1 MANFSKFDAK
11 IDVRYY
17 VRMNSKTLSISE
29 ARKKIFEIAEDVQ
42 KPNIY
47 YTLTDKGRPKAVVLS
62 ADEFESW
69 VETLE
74 VMYDFPDLAK
84 DIQQAEKEYK
94 RGDYITLDELLAKQ
108 GFIKAA
114 EKVKRNG
121 VSSRHPQKRSKR
133 YR

>member
-1 MANFSKFDAK
+1 
-11 IDVRYY
+11 
-17 VRMNSKTLSISE
+17 MNSKTLSISE